1 VVSDPFE
8 YDDAAYVLG
17 VLEPAE
23 QVAFEEH
30 LQTCA
35 ACFGRVREVS
45 GVPALLAGIDP
56 DEVFATEAPVERP
69 PDTLLPGLL
78 RRASQRRR
86 RQRWL
91 IGALAS
97 VAAACL
103 VALAVVLWPASSST
117 APSIHRTF
125 AQVQNSPVRANATLT
140 SKAWGTAIEVHC
152 HYVPGFDRSFRYELV
167 VYGQHGRPQRLGS
180 WTLPPDKDIDFDAGT
195 SLPTDQISKV
205 EIALPGGRT
214 VLRLTL

>member
-17 VLEPAE
+17 ALEPPERA
-23 QVAFEEH
+23 AFEAH

-35 ACFGRVREVS
+35 ACTTRVHEIRD
-45 GVPALLAGIDP
+45 VPALLADIDA
-56 DEVFATEAPVERP
+56 DEAFAGEAIARL

-78 RRASQRRR
+78 RRAARQRR

-91 IGALAS
+91 IGGLAS

-103 VALAVVLWPASSST
+103 IALAVVLWPSSPST
-117 APSIHRTF
+117 GPSLHRPF
-125 AQVQNSPVRANATLT
+125 AEVQNSPVRADATLT

-152 HYVPGFDRSFRYELV
+152 RYVSGFERSFRYELV
-167 VYGQHGRPQRLGS
+167 VYGKHGQPQRLGS

-195 SLPTDQISKV
+195 SLRTDQISKV
-205 EIALPGGRT
+205 EIALTSGRT
-214 VLRLTL
+214 VLQLTL